1 MSRTGQPPAASDRRL
16 AVRRITI
23 VGLACNL
30 GLAGLKLAA
39 GIVGSSAAVV
49 ADAVHSLSDT
59 VTDVA
64 ILVGV
69 RYWYRP
75 PDRDHPYGHGR
86 IETLVTALIGL
97 VLAAAALGLAYDAAR
112 DLARGSLRTPGPVAL
127 AAALVSIAVKEALY
141 RATRATGRRVRS
153 PALEANAWHHRT
165 DALSSLPAALA
176 VGAALI
182 DPSLSFLDSIG
193 AIAVA
198 ALVLIAAW
206 KITAPALRQLAD
218 QGADPG
224 VRAEIERLAFDH
236 PEVREV
242 HRVRTRLAGSSLLVD
257 LHVLVDGELSVRQ
270 GHNIAAAV
278 RARLLEDG
286 PGVVDVVVHVEPFD
300 EHNSQ
305 G

>member
-1 MSRTGQPPAASDRRL
+1 MSRAGKPPEESDRSF
-16 AVRRITI
+16 AVSRITL
-23 VGLACNL
+23 VGLICNL

-39 GIVGSSAAVV
+39 GILGSSAAVV
-49 ADAVHSLSDT
+49 ADAVHSFSDT

-86 IETLVTALIGL
+86 IETLVTAFIGL
-97 VLAAAALGLAYDAAR
+97 VLAAAALALAHDAAR
-112 DLARGSLRTPGPVAL
+112 DLARGSMRTPGPLAL

-141 RATRATGRRVRS
+141 RATRATGKRARS

-193 AIAVA
+193 AIAIA

-206 KITAPALRQLAD
+206 RITAPALRQLSD
-218 QGADPG
+218 QGAAPE
-224 VRAEIERLAFDH
+224 VRAEIERLAFGH
-236 PEVREV
+236 PGVREV
-242 HRVRTRLAGSSLLVD
+242 HRVRTRFAGRSLLVD
-257 LHVLVDGELSVRQ
+257 LHVLVDGELSVRR
-270 GHNIAAAV
+270 GHDIAGSV
-278 RARLLEDG
+278 RARLLEEG
-286 PGVVDVVVHVEPFD
+286 PDVVDVVVHVEPFD
-300 EHNSQ
+300 EHNSKS
-305 G
+305 